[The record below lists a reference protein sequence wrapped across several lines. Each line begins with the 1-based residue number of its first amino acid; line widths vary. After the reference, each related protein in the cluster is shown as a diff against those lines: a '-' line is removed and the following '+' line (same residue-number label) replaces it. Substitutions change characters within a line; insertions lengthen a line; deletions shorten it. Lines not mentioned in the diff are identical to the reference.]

1 MATDAVPRKS
11 LLKSRAVQLGLGLLV
26 SAGCIWWAAK
36 DLIDDPAARQQFLDA
51 FRTADYR
58 YGPLLIGM
66 LAAFY
71 LLKAYR
77 WKLLLSPLG
86 EFRTVGDCF
95 GPMISGF
102 AVNNVLP
109 ARAGELLRTVVFAK
123 QTGRPI
129 TSVLTTVALERIF
142 DMLAILVCLA
152 VGLLSVPGMPAWMT
166 KSAMGLGAVVLVAVL
181 GAAVFLIWTQEF
193 VRFANATLRVL
204 HVPETL
210 RNKIQELMQVAA
222 TGLDSLKSPRTLALI
237 VIVSL
242 VKWLI
247 NGSMMY
253 LSLLSFGV
261 QVPFAAALV
270 LLGVVAIGVAVPAAP
285 GFFGVIQALFVK
297 VLQFFPVAPP
307 AVLAASIYYHMI
319 QYIPVTLVGLL
330 WLSRSGIRLG
340 EVEQVRSREGEAP
353 ADHTANSEVQNS

>member
-1 MATDAVPRKS
+1 MATDTAPRQS
-11 LLKSRAVQLGLGLLV
+11 LLKSRAVQLTLGLLV
-26 SAGCIWWAAK
+26 SAVCIWWAAK
-36 DLIDDPAARQQFLDA
+36 ELIHDPAARQQFLNA

-58 YGPLLIGM
+58 FLPLLLGM
-66 LAAFY
+66 LVVFY

-152 VGLLSVPGMPAWMT
+152 IGLLSVPGMPEWMT
-166 KSAMGLGAVVLVAVL
+166 KSAMGLGLIVLVAVT
-181 GAAVFLIWTQEF
+181 GAAVFMIWTQAF
-193 VRFANATLRVL
+193 VRFVNATLRAL
-204 HVPETL
+204 RIPEKIRT
-210 RNKIQELMQVAA
+210 KIQELMEVAA
-222 TGLDSLKSPRTLALI
+222 TGLNSLKSPRTLALI
-237 VIVSL
+237 VIVSI
-242 VKWLI
+242 VKWII

-261 QVPFAAALV
+261 SVPFPAALV

-285 GFFGVIQALFVK
+285 GFFGVIQVCFVN
-297 VLQFFPVAPP
+297 VLQIFPVARP

-319 QYIPVTLVGLL
+319 QYIPVTVGGLL

-353 ADHTANSEVQNS
+353 AEPHARA

>member
-1 MATDAVPRKS
+1 VATEAPPRKS
-11 LLKSRAVQLGLGLLV
+11 LLKSRAVQLTLGLMV
-26 SAGCIWWAAK
+26 SAVCIWWAAK
-36 DLIDDPAARQQFLDA
+36 ELIDDPAARQQFLNA

-58 YGPLLIGM
+58 FLPLLLGM
-66 LAAFY
+66 LAVFY

-86 EFRTVGDCF
+86 DFRTVGDCF

-123 QTGRPI
+123 QTGRPF

-166 KSAMGLGAVVLVAVL
+166 KSAMGLGAVVMVAVL
-181 GAAVFLIWTQEF
+181 GAVVFMIWTQAF
-193 VRFANATLRVL
+193 VRFASATLRVFR
-204 HVPETL
+204 VPETL
-210 RNKIQELMQVAA
+210 RNKIQELMEVAA

-237 VIVSL
+237 VLVSL
-242 VKWLI
+242 MKWFI

-270 LLGVVAIGVAVPAAP
+270 LLGVVAILVAAPTAP
-285 GFFGVIQALFVK
+285 GFFGVIQLCFTET
-297 VLQFFPVAPP
+297 LQFFPVPQQ

-319 QYIPVTLVGLL
+319 QYIPVTLGGLY
-330 WLSRSGIRLG
+330 WLNRSGIRLG

-353 ADHTANSEVQNS
+353 AEPHARA